1 MTEFEPSSPSGSP
14 TPEELRKALNA
25 FKKRLKLTRRD
36 DEASLGYGP
45 TSSGKSSGLVAIMPP
60 SQYPKAVW
68 DKLVEQGRLKYAGHG
83 LYQLA
88 TT

>member
-1 MTEFEPSSPSGSP
+1 MTDSQSPSPSDSP

-25 FKKRLKLTRRD
+25 FKKRLKLSRRD

-45 TSSGKSSGLVAIMPP
+45 MSGGKSSGLIAIMPP

-68 DKLVEQGRLKYAGHG
+68 GKLVEQGRLKYAGHG